1 MAHVERHHRKPCDR
15 EGCGDG
21 FAKHGRSAKGACTRE
36 GCVCPRWR
44 PAEGD
49 RETLRAR
56 WRDPAGRERSKTFT
70 RKIDADRFLVSVE
83 DSKLRGAYVDP
94 AAGRTLFGP
103 WAERWY
109 NSTAHL
115 KPTTRRDYRKLLDQQ
130 VLPRFRDMPL
140 AAIDTLAVEEWL
152 SRVLAGDPKADPP
165 RAAIGAKRAG
175 KALQVLSQA
184 LGAAVK
190 GKRLTVNH
198 AAGVAKPKGQ
208 RREMHFLDLAQV
220 ERLAEAVRGPY
231 GVMIRFAAYTGLRPC
246 ELTALRVGRVDLLA
260 GTARICEAAPEVD
273 GKLHWGGVK
282 THEAR
287 TVRLPRFLAEELGAH
302 LADRPHDPEALMFPA
317 PLGGPLR
324 FSKWTDNYY
333 KRAIPVANQAII
345 AAAKP
350 GERPALLSPS
360 LRVYDLRHTCAS
372 LLIAEGASIKAVQAQ
387 MGHKTATMT
396 LDLYGH
402 LFPDE
407 TERLAERMDRA
418 REATVSRLSRTQGGP
433 VVVPISKAAG
443 QEA

>member
-1 MAHVERHHRKPCDR
+1 
-15 EGCGDG
+15 
-21 FAKHGRSAKGACTRE
+21 
-36 GCVCPRWR
+36 
-44 PAEGD
+44 
-49 RETLRAR
+49 
-56 WRDPAGRERSKTFT
+56 
-70 RKIDADRFLVSVE
+70 
-83 DSKLRGAYVDP
+83 
-94 AAGRTLFGP
+94 LFGP

-109 NSTAHL
+109 TSTAHL

-130 VLPRFRDMPL
+130 VLPRFQDVPL
-140 AAIDTLAVEEWL
+140 ASIDTLAVEEWL
-152 SRVLAGDPKADPP
+152 SVLLAGDPEADPP
-165 RAAIGAKRAG
+165 RGAIGAKRAG

-190 GKRLTVNH
+190 GKRLAINP
-198 AAGVAKPKGQ
+198 AAGVSKPKSQ
-208 RREMHFLDLAQV
+208 RREMHFLDLFQV
-220 ERLAEAVRGPY
+220 ERLAEAIRGPY
-231 GVMIRFAAYTGLRPC
+231 GVMVLFAAYTGLRPC
-246 ELTALRVGRVDLLA
+246 ELTALRVGRLDLLA

-287 TVRLPRFLAEELGAH
+287 TVRLPRFLAKELGVH
-302 LADRPHDPEALMFPA
+302 LADRPSDPEALVFPA

-324 FSKWTDNYY
+324 FWKWTDNYF
-333 KRAIPVANQAII
+333 KRAIPDANKAIL

-350 GERPALLSPS
+350 GERPALLPSS

-372 LLIAEGASIKAVQAQ
+372 LLISEGASIKAVQAQ

-418 REATVSRLSRTQGGP
+418 RQATISRLVRTQGGP
-433 VVVPISKAAG
+433 VVVPISKATG
-443 QEA
+443 QPV